1 VDRRIVNAFFRAT
14 DFWDGPYTP
23 GRRIATVQSPD
34 PYVSRC
40 SNPVALTAQA

>member
-1 VDRRIVNAFFRAT
+1 MVNAFFRAT
-14 DFWDGPYTP
+14 DVWDGPYTP
-23 GRRIATVQSPD
+23 GRRIATVRSPD